1 MLPTLT
7 HESFEPHIGTDFAIS
22 AAGQEEVL
30 TLVDVTYGK
39 QFPGFERMPFT
50 LVFKGARADGHF
62 ESEMFELVHPE
73 MGALA
78 IMISP
83 TGRNEDGTYRYEAE
97 FA

>member
-22 AAGQEEVL
+22 AAGQEEAL

-39 QFPGFERMPFT
+39 QFPGYDRMPFT
-50 LVFKGARADGHF
+50 LVFKGSREDGHF
-62 ESEMFELVHPE
+62 LSEMFELVHPE
-73 MGALA
+73 MGTLA

-83 TGRNEDGTYRYEAE
+83 TGRFEDGRYRYEAI
-97 FA
+97 FG